1 MMQYAGVLKHANS
14 VLRLAVAML
23 GLHFFAIETLSAQ
36 SLDTSRIQQLVQ
48 QVVDARR
55 TLALMPPLTKSFG
68 AFSLPQAYDIQ
79 KVLTSS
85 LVQELGPVIGYK
97 VAYASRAAQQQ
108 FGIAAPASAP
118 LFLLQ
123 QVPPGTEIRKE
134 IFRDLLIE
142 TEVAFTIAKRIE
154 KPLATVADLKPL
166 VGFVHCAFELAEN
179 RFDPAEG
186 AAGVVDQ
193 VASGAGSHR
202 FIIGPA
208 LPAHSIDLS
217 TVTLT
222 LSVNNKTVT
231 SVPATEVMGN
241 PWHSLLWLVNQVV
254 HLGGSLEPGMIV
266 LTGTAAPAFKASGP
280 SLTGSFLGDGG
291 PIGQVR
297 CTIH

>member
-1 MMQYAGVLKHANS
+1 MKKTARVPKHTI
-14 VLRLAVAML
+14 RERHLAVVMV
-23 GLHFFAIETLSAQ
+23 GLLLFGIETPGAQ
-36 SLDTSRIQQLVQ
+36 SLDNSTMQQLVQ

-55 TLALMPPLTKSFG
+55 TLSLMPPLTKTFG
-68 AFSLPQAYDIQ
+68 AFSLQQAYDIQ
-79 KVLTSS
+79 KVLTGP
-85 LVQELGPVIGYK
+85 LMQELGPVIGYK

-108 FGIAAPASAP
+108 FGIAAPACAP

-123 QVPPGTEIRKE
+123 QVPSGTEIHKE
-134 IFRDLLIE
+134 TFRDLLIE
-142 TEVAFTIAKRIE
+142 TEVAFTIAKRID

-166 VGFVHCAFELAEN
+166 AGFVHCAFELAEN
-179 RFDPAEG
+179 RFDPAQG

-208 LPAHSIDLS
+208 LSAHSIDLS

-222 LSVNNKTVT
+222 LSVNHKTVT
-231 SVPATEVMGN
+231 SVSATEVMGN
-241 PWHSLLWLVNQVV
+241 PWNSLLWLANQVV
-254 HLGGSLEPGMIV
+254 HLGYSLEPGMIV